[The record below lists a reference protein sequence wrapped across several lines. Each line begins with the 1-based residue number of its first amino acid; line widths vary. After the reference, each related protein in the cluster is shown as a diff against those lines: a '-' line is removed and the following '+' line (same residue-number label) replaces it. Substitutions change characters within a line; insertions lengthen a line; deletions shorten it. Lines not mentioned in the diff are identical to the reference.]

1 MVSSILFVIIFIY
14 LFLLFTETLSL
25 EKRKSNTQQKRFD
38 FAKLADEAVKDKEE
52 ISNSSTSLDVSS
64 NKIDLSV
71 SSTPSP
77 QPAPAAIT
85 SGVSLLASNTTSYVL
100 YMFLF
105 ICLFGLLGQRL
116 VELLSSSSS

>member
-1 MVSSILFVIIFIY
+1 
-14 LFLLFTETLSL
+14 LFLFFIFLFIESLSR
-25 EKRKSNTQQKRFD
+25 KRKTITPQKRFD

-52 ISNSSTSLDVSS
+52 ISNSPTSLDNSS

-85 SGVSLLASNTTSYVL
+85 SGVSLLASKNTSYVL
-100 YMFLF
+100 YISLF

>member
-1 MVSSILFVIIFIY
+1 
-14 LFLLFTETLSL
+14 
-25 EKRKSNTQQKRFD
+25 
-38 FAKLADEAVKDKEE
+38 
-52 ISNSSTSLDVSS
+52 LDTSS

-85 SGVSLLASNTTSYVL
+85 SGVSLLASNKTSYVL
-100 YMFLF
+100 YMSLF
-105 ICLFGLLGQRL
+105 IYLFGLLGQRL